1 MDDDKLRFEA
11 DVWRYSGNAAWH
23 FITVP
28 SDVSEEIRARTD
40 GNRRGFGSV
49 RVGVEI
55 GSSAWSTSVFP
66 DKSTG
71 CFLLPVKKPVR
82 LAEQLDDGDTASVVL
97 DLIEL

>member
-1 MDDDKLRFEA
+1 MDDDKLCFEA
-11 DVWRYSGNAAWH
+11 DVWRYPGNAAWH

-40 GNRRGFGSV
+40 GHRRGFGSV
-49 RVGVEI
+49 RVAVEI

-82 LAEQLDDGDTASVVL
+82 LAEQLDDGDTASVTL
-97 DLIEL
+97 ELIEV

>member
-1 MDDDKLRFEA
+1 MDDDKLRFES
-11 DVWRYSGNAAWH
+11 DVWRYPGNSAWH

-49 RVGVEI
+49 RVAVVI

-82 LAEQLDDGDTASVVL
+82 LAEQLDDGDTASVTL
-97 DLIEL
+97 ELIEV